1 MGWIAPLNKKYM
13 IAYTEEKPLV
23 YSVITDILLKANENF
38 TKKVSDSDVEKYFHK
53 FKSSLLLCKNTI

>member
-1 MGWIAPLNKKYM
+1 MSWIVPLNIKYM
-13 IAYTEEKPLV
+13 IISTEEKTLV
-23 YSVITDILLKANENF
+23 YSVIMDILLKANENF